1 MIIIFLFL
9 LLFFILI
16 YYLVYLFIPR
26 IEFNT
31 NLINNYNYDNLHL
44 DKNILKSFVSFR
56 SYIHYSRFIY
66 LNTNLMDKKKLY
78 DFLDENKI
86 PYPKIY
92 YYSSNNFKI
101 RRIIDNLIN
110 ENKNFV
116 VKPTNLSEKL
126 NCIVYKNGINMINGN
141 TVNLDIFN
149 DYKINDNILT
159 ESLTLK
165 MNKPGIIVQESL
177 HVDNIINEWKVFCCW
192 GNVIFSVWRQNHK
205 YDIGLVDNK
214 FNFKPCFILKK
225 FPNLP
230 KFKDK
235 IYNTCAEL
243 SKGYPF
249 IRIDILWNKEKY
261 VVNEIEFCPS
271 GYYGYFN
278 EKLLM
283 NVIKNG
289 YNVKSNKLNYIYEI
303 KSYLYF
309 ILNRINCLLI

>member
-1 MIIIFLFL
+1 MIILFL
-9 LLFFILI
+9 ILIIILI
-16 YYLVYLFIPR
+16 YLTCLFFPKIKYYEHQKL
-26 IEFNT
+26 ISEDKL
-31 NLINNYNYDNLHL
+31 NLNKYVIS
-44 DKNILKSFVSFR
+44 KFVTFR
-56 SYIHYSRFIY
+56 SYVHYTRFIN
-66 LNTNLMDKKKLY
+66 LNTKLMDKKKLY
-78 DFLDENKI
+78 DFLKERNI

-92 YYSSNNFKI
+92 YFSNSDFKV
-101 RRIIDNLIN
+101 RKVIDNLILN
-110 ENKNFV
+110 DVNFV

-126 NCIVYKNGINMINGN
+126 NCIVYKYGINNLNGKKI
-141 TVNLDIFN
+141 NLDIFN
-149 DYKINDNILT
+149 DYKIDKNILT

-165 MNKPGIIVQESL
+165 NNKPGLIIQESL
-177 HVDNIINEWKVFCCW
+177 DVFDEVNEWKVFCCW
-192 GNVIFSVWRQNHK
+192 GKVIFSVWRQNHK
-205 YDIGLVDNK
+205 YDIGLVDNR
-214 FNFKPCFILKK
+214 FNFRPCFILSK
-225 FPNLP
+225 FPELP

-235 IYNTCAEL
+235 IYNICAEL

-278 EKLLM
+278 ERLLM